1 MSPADKILQKALIA
15 SGNLKPVKDD
25 EQPKL
30 VDTEGWSK
38 VQAGLRDRAFLSS
51 QVTEAKILYAMRQN
65 VADLVKGGKSPSEVR
80 RDLRAYLDSIGYD
93 PDKDLAPGEKSRR
106 GTIKD
111 LYTKSRLDVMMK
123 TNADQAKGYASHV
136 RATTTGAML
145 AFPAYELVRVERRK
159 LQRNW
164 DERWT
169 NAAKAVGFEGVFRDT
184 SKKIA
189 LKTSPIWV
197 RLSRFRNPFPPFDFN
212 SGMGVRDVRKSVCR
226 EIGLLGPNEQP
237 KIPDVPDFNGRL
249 SSPVQFEKSSKEY
262 ANLKEKFGD
271 QIQFNEEKHE
281 VQWRSDLF
289 ADAFDKNH
297 KFNIKLGRLPKG
309 HPFTELAKSI
319 GNNPLTLTKESWL
332 DAKRPDGT
340 DHRTHFFHEP
350 DHPENIPLKK
360 GDVDMLPSVWRNP
373 DQWRKLQRDLY
384 ELRVEAVDGGD
395 FVLQVQVN
403 NGVPSPWSYFR
414 TTKKIA
420 FNVPMNPRK
429 VALP

>member
-197 RLSRFRNPFPPFDFN
+197 QLSRFGNPFPPFDFN

-237 KIPDVPDFNGRL
+237 KIPETPDFNGNL
-249 SSPVQFEKSSKEY
+249 HMPVPF
-262 ANLKEKFGD
+262 NGNDDPIWNDLKEKFGD
-271 QIQFNEEKHE
+271 QIVYDHGEIVWKGELLKEVANGNGKVRLGKSSKELLSHFSGVDREHLENTSLTVTGDWVKQHANKHIGANET
-281 VQWRSDLF
+281 RS
-289 ADAFDKNH
+289 
-297 KFNIKLGRLPKG
+297 
-309 HPFTELAKSI
+309 T
-319 GNNPLTLTKESWL
+319 
-332 DAKRPDGT
+332 
-340 DHRTHFFHEP
+340 
-350 DHPENIPLKK
+350 NIPLQP
-360 GDVDMLPSVWRNP
+360 GD
-373 DQWRKLQRDLY
+373 Y
-384 ELRVEAVDGGD
+384 ELIPTLWRSPDSVSPGKYKGSSVLKLETIDGGILNLVID
-395 FVLQVQVN
+395 HRSGAMPLSFWKEKARA
-403 NGVPSPWSYFR
+403 GV
-414 TTKKIA
+414 T
-420 FNVPMNPRK
+420 
-429 VALP
+429 

>member
-15 SGNLKPVKDD
+15 SGNLKPGDKG
-25 EQPKL
+25 KL

-38 VQAGLRDRAFLSS
+38 VQAGLRDRAFFSS
-51 QVTEAKILYAMRQN
+51 QVTQTKILYAMRKN
-65 VADLVKGGKSPSEVR
+65 VSDLVSGGKSPSEVR

-93 PDKDLAPGEKSRR
+93 AGENR

-111 LYTKSRLDVMMK
+111 LMMKSRLDVMMK
-123 TNADQAKGYASHV
+123 TNADQAKGYASHL
-136 RATTTGAML
+136 RATTAGAIL

-159 LQRNW
+159 MQRDW
-164 DERWT
+164 DTRWA
-169 NAAKAVGFEGVFRDT
+169 NAAKAVGFEGVCQDV
-184 SKKIA
+184 SKKVA
-189 LKTSPIWV
+189 LKTSPIWAK
-197 RLSRFRNPFPPFDFN
+197 LSRFGNPFPPFDFN
-212 SGMGVRDVRKSVCR
+212 SGMGVRDVKKSVCR

-237 KIPDVPDFNGRL
+237 TVPPPPDFNGHLAERV
-249 SSPVQFEKSSKEY
+249 PFDKSSGEY
-262 ANLKEKFGD
+262 AKLKEKFGD
-271 QIQFNEEKHE
+271 QIQFNEEKRE

-289 ADAFDKNH
+289 ADAFDNNH
-297 KFNIKLGRLPKG
+297 KFNIKLGCLPKS
-309 HPFTELAKSI
+309 HPFKELANSI

-373 DQWRKLQRDLY
+373 DQWRKLQKDLY
-384 ELRVEAVDGGD
+384 ELRVEAIDGGD

-403 NGVPSPWSYFR
+403 NGIPSPWSYFR

-420 FNVPMNPRK
+420 PNVPMNPRK
-429 VALP
+429 ASLP